1 MGFEVETVGRQ
12 SPASVTKK
20 PAFPMKRL
28 RGAMHPF
35 TFKFLFQPRIQIRVR
50 AITCLLR
57 GNIGE
62 IMAVPG
68 GADLSLSALR
78 ECAAIGRAGG
88 YPLSAVPGP

>member
-1 MGFEVETVGRQ
+1 M
-12 SPASVTKK
+12 
-20 PAFPMKRL
+20 
-28 RGAMHPF
+28 AMHPF
-35 TFKFLFQPRIQIRVR
+35 TFKFLFQPRIQMRVA